1 MTRPT
6 LPVPIVQLD
15 PDLPLPAYA
24 HEGDAGLD
32 LYAAEDATLTAG
44 GGRALVPTGISIA
57 IPVGHGGF
65 VLPRSGLALKYGISV
80 VNAPGLIDA
89 AYRGE
94 IKVILVN
101 TDPAD
106 EYLVHRGDRIA
117 QLVIQSVDQVEWQVT
132 DSLDGIDRG
141 GGFGHSG
148 R

>member
-1 MTRPT
+1 MS

-15 PDLPLPAYA
+15 ADLPLPEYA

-32 LYAAEDATLTAG
+32 LYARESATLDAG

-57 IPVGHGGF
+57 IPMGHGGF
-65 VLPRSGLALKYGISV
+65 VLPRSGMAVKHGISV

-94 IKVILVN
+94 IKVVLIN
-101 TDPAD
+101 TDPEHD
-106 EYLVHRGDRIA
+106 YHVGRGDRIA
-117 QLVIQSVDQVEWQVT
+117 QLVIQRVESVAWQVV
-132 DSLDGIDRG
+132 DSLDGVDRG

>member
-1 MTRPT
+1 VT
-6 LPVPIVQLD
+6 LPIPIVQLD
-15 PDLPLPAYA
+15 ADLPLPAYA

-32 LYAAEDATLTAG
+32 LYAREHATLPAG

-57 IPVGHGGF
+57 IPMGYGGF
-65 VLPRSGLALKYGISV
+65 VLPRSGLALKHGISV

-94 IKVILVN
+94 IKVVLIN
-101 TDPAD
+101 TDPTSDYA
-106 EYLVHRGDRIA
+106 VQRGDRIA
-117 QLVIQSVDQVEWQVT
+117 QLVIQAVTQVEWRVT
-132 DSLDGIDRG
+132 DDLDDMDRG